1 MVLTDTGAARRDDP
15 FDLSGKAALVTGG
28 ARGLGFAM
36 ARALGRRGASV
47 MLFDVSATEAEAAA
61 DRLHAD
67 HIEALGIA
75 GDVTN
80 HADSERAVARVVDAW
95 GALDICVNNAGVS
108 GNMAAVDVTPAE
120 WRRIVDVNL
129 MGVFFVAQAAGRRMI
144 VQKSGSIV
152 NIASMSGLIV
162 NVPQLQSVYNI
173 SKAGVIMATK
183 SLASEW
189 AEYGIRVNA
198 IAPGYMRTEMT
209 ARSFDAADDWSQ
221 QWLAAT
227 PMGRP
232 GEPEELGGAVVY
244 LASSASS
251 FTTGAVLV
259 IDGGYVVR

>member
-1 MVLTDTGAARRDDP
+1 MVIAETGAARRDDP
-15 FDLSGKAALVTGG
+15 FDLSGKTALVTGG

-36 ARALGRRGASV
+36 GRALGNRGARV
-47 MLFDVSATEAEAAA
+47 MLFDVNATEAEAAA
-61 DRLHAD
+61 ELLRDEN
-67 HIEALGIA
+67 IEALGIA
-75 GDVTN
+75 GDVTDP
-80 HADSERAVARVVDAW
+80 ADSERAVTRLVDAW

-129 MGVFFVAQAAGRRMI
+129 MGVFFVAQAAGRRML

-162 NVPQLQSVYNI
+162 NVPQQQSVYNI

-189 AEYGIRVNA
+189 AEHGIRVNA

-209 ARSFDAADDWSQ
+209 ARYFEAAGDWSQ

-227 PMGRP
+227 PMHRP

-259 IDGGYVVR
+259 IDGGYTVR